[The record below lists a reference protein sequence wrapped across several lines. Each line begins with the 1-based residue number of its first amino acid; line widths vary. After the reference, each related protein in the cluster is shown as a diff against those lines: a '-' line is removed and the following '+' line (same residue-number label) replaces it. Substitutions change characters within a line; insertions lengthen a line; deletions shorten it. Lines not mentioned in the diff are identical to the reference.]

1 MKKLSI
7 KKGLV
12 HKLIAAAAAVSLA
25 AVPLSAF
32 AAEAA
37 PSPSASAQPTVSGC
51 LDKDLTDSGQVI
63 NIPAGS
69 SVVIDGQRH
78 KLCGRIVIETEAGK
92 TTRVELRNIN
102 FEGLGGSSEAKISST
117 GNGETRLTVKDCK
130 FDKIG
135 RGIAVYNANSLVV
148 RGCTFKSGTS
158 YIPDYTVDA
167 RPVGNADFEITDND
181 FSRLYVLRS
190 DIRISDEAAPQ
201 QPSGSPAPASS
212 NVSPTWGPVITAA
225 PAVSASPNISG
236 TIKVSG
242 NTFYASANSTGVVS
256 CSLPHIETVG
266 ELSLNISNNKT
277 DTVVLRHTSTCHLT
291 ERIQP
296 NTTKAYAAEA
306 SVSASPA
313 PSASP
318 SAEASILPSEEPS
331 TAPSADPSV
340 IPSAEA
346 STVPS
351 AEASAVPSAE
361 PSIAPS
367 GSPIYIP
374 LASPDVQDV
383 GAPGEYAITLT
394 ENAHGRLYTDKAF
407 AAPGEQ
413 VRLWF
418 DKDFGYTKGEIFAAV
433 QGGQSVILA
442 GDINEYIFTMPIGN
456 VTVSIEFTPE
466 SGDELIADAEAVYAD
481 SAAYLLE
488 VLGAADA
495 NYTDAQTAAAK
506 NAEES
511 LKSAEAA
518 LNTLKTAQST
528 AAEADAIEKF
538 GELSRAVQYLK
549 KQFEKYP
556 LSVSITG
563 AAAENVG
570 VFVYVNDKLIE
581 SEIKAG
587 EPLSLMAGD
596 IVSVTPYLLAPAK
609 ITDVRVNGVSV
620 GSGGKFIMPAGE
632 AYVTVTA
639 KYYGSTPNSGLSTN
653 TTPTPRPTR
662 TPLPTYTPR
671 PTYDPA
677 VTPKPNRPFTDVH
690 VWDWYYDN
698 VYAVYDMGLMNGTSA
713 TTFEPDS
720 ETTRAMMVTILYR
733 MEGSPKTTAYTPF
746 YDVPQNTWY
755 TDAVDWAFKNK
766 VVNGMG
772 DGTFAPDLSITREE
786 MATMFYRYLS
796 AKGSGP
802 AGAWAIQL
810 RYSDTYMISDWA
822 VEGVM
827 YCTANGIMQ
836 GNGDGTFSPRNTA
849 TRAEIA
855 AVVDRSIASSN

>member
-1 MKKLSI
+1 M
-7 KKGLV
+7 
-12 HKLIAAAAAVSLA
+12 
-25 AVPLSAF
+25 
-32 AAEAA
+32 
-37 PSPSASAQPTVSGC
+37 
-51 LDKDLTDSGQVI
+51 
-63 NIPAGS
+63 
-69 SVVIDGQRH
+69 
-78 KLCGRIVIETEAGK
+78 
-92 TTRVELRNIN
+92 
-102 FEGLGGSSEAKISST
+102 
-117 GNGETRLTVKDCK
+117 
-130 FDKIG
+130 
-135 RGIAVYNANSLVV
+135 
-148 RGCTFKSGTS
+148 
-158 YIPDYTVDA
+158 
-167 RPVGNADFEITDND
+167 
-181 FSRLYVLRS
+181 
-190 DIRISDEAAPQ
+190 
-201 QPSGSPAPASS
+201 
-212 NVSPTWGPVITAA
+212 
-225 PAVSASPNISG
+225 
-236 TIKVSG
+236 
-242 NTFYASANSTGVVS
+242 
-256 CSLPHIETVG
+256 
-266 ELSLNISNNKT
+266 
-277 DTVVLRHTSTCHLT
+277 
-291 ERIQP
+291 
-296 NTTKAYAAEA
+296 
-306 SVSASPA
+306 
-313 PSASP
+313 
-318 SAEASILPSEEPS
+318 
-331 TAPSADPSV
+331 
-340 IPSAEA
+340 
-346 STVPS
+346 
-351 AEASAVPSAE
+351 
-361 PSIAPS
+361 
-367 GSPIYIP
+367 
-374 LASPDVQDV
+374 QDV

-418 DKDFGYTKGEIFAAV
+418 DNDFGYTKGEISAIS
-433 QGGQSVILA
+433 QGGGTVILA
-442 GDINEYIFTMPIGN
+442 GDDNEYIFTMPIGN
-456 VTVSIEFTPE
+456 VAVSIEFTPE

-488 VLGAADA
+488 VLGAADVS
-495 NYTDAQTAAAK
+495 YTDAQTAAAK
-506 NAEES
+506 NAEEA

-518 LNTLKTAQST
+518 LNTLKTAQSA
-528 AAEADAIEKF
+528 AAEADVIEKF
-538 GELSRAVQYLK
+538 GELSRAVETLK

-556 LSVSITG
+556 LSVSIAG
-563 AAAENVG
+563 AAEKVG
-570 VFVYVNDKLIE
+570 VFVYINDKLIE

-587 EPLSLMAGD
+587 EPLSLTAGD
-596 IVSVTPYLLAPAK
+596 IVSVTPYLLAPAR
-609 ITDVRVNGVSV
+609 ITDVHVNGVSV
-620 GSGGKFIMPAGE
+620 GAGGKFFMPAGE
-632 AYVTVTA
+632 AHVTVTA
-639 KYYGSTPNSGLSTN
+639 KYYGNTPNSGLSTN
-653 TTPTPRPTR
+653 TVSTPKPTK

-720 ETTRAMMVTILYR
+720 ETTRAMMVTILHR

-855 AVVDRSIASSN
+855 AVVDRAGRKD